1 MKKRVGLMND
11 RATYLHTFMH
21 QFPHLYACTHCQPLL
36 TVGEKSF
43 FSSMKVLLTALQGR
57 PRGLESST
65 WVYGVLSFS
74 VPLQLLPVH
83 AELLI
88 FQQTLLP

>member
-11 RATYLHTFMH
+11 RAMYLHTFMH

-43 FSSMKVLLTALQGR
+43 SQHESPLNSIAGTSQG
-57 PRGLESST
+57 S
-65 WVYGVLSFS
+65 
-74 VPLQLLPVH
+74 
-83 AELLI
+83 
-88 FQQTLLP
+88 